1 MLSALFWIK
10 FKFHKQNFKVWDKTQ
25 FSPLWEK
32 RVCSLNSARTRRWR
46 ATCTPITSSLWW
58 PPLSDR
64 VELDKVVWLPITG
77 DPFDLPL
84 WETFKSPV
92 VCFDRG
98 KNAVSREVMLNSA
111 TLHKDVPIQTQHTST
126 YRCFPIKHKI
136 FNRLV
141 SESLPVS
148 GIRAAQWDAMRENQP
163 PIFAF
168 SARLRKQTVIPKK
181 KNR

>member
-1 MLSALFWIK
+1 M
-10 FKFHKQNFKVWDKTQ
+10 T
-25 FSPLWEK
+25 SP
-32 RVCSLNSARTRRWR
+32 
-46 ATCTPITSSLWW
+46 LWW

-141 SESLPVS
+141 SESC
-148 GIRAAQWDAMRENQP
+148 IWDQSSSMRCYAGKSTVPFSRFQRV
-163 PIFAF
+163 FANKLSF
-168 SARLRKQTVIPKK
+168 QKK
-181 KNR
+181 KKVANVNCSENELHKNYLNNGR